1 MSESKEKGFFITI
14 EGGEGS
20 GKTTQ
25 IERLVETLEGRGHDV
40 IVTREPGGTPE
51 AEAIRAL
58 LVQRDGGDWSSMAE
72 VLLLFA
78 ARLMHV
84 RDLIKPALDEGKV
97 VICDRFTDSTIAYQ
111 GYGRGLDI
119 TKIRKIERLTLDD
132 FRPDLTFILDIDAK
146 TGLSRSN
153 KRLSETDEGAQTEDR
168 FERLDISFHETLRE
182 GFLEIARRDEERCYI
197 LNAVQSVDELAEE
210 IENIAIAKLR
220 HLEG

>member
-1 MSESKEKGFFITI
+1 MSESREQGFFITI

-25 IERLVETLEGRGHDV
+25 IERLVEVLNGRGREV
-40 IVTREPGGTPE
+40 IVTREPGGTDE

-58 LVQRDGGDWSSMAE
+58 LVQRDGGDWSAMAE

-78 ARLMHV
+78 ARVMHV
-84 RDLIKPALDEGKV
+84 RDLIKPALKQGKV

-132 FRPDLTFILDIDAK
+132 FRPDLTFVLDIDAK
-146 TGLSRSN
+146 TGLSRSK
-153 KRLSETDEGAQTEDR
+153 KRLSEVDDGAQTEDR
-168 FERLDISFHETLRE
+168 FERLDLSFHETLRE

-197 LNAVQSVDELAEE
+197 LNASQSMDDLAE
-210 IENIAIAKLR
+210 
-220 HLEG
+220 